1 MKYSHWIK
9 KARKTKDRLK
19 KESPESSTITKKQ
32 ISKDSSISIRELY
45 KTQKWEN
52 LIKIAKQSKGL
63 FEEYDCIKVQ
73 KKVIKLG
80 ESVLIN
86 SGDAHDEDYIGTIKQ
101 IISIKEP
108 TTLKLICLC
117 RVQWYMRKS
126 EVIKSHPKSNEWVS
140 EQELFKT
147 KHEDYILA
155 QTVIHSCQIFSCKE
169 YVDLDEI
176 ESTVY
181 FNRLSWDM
189 EKKQFQG
196 LETIQKF
203 CSCQQPVNPDRKYVQ
218 CDSCHQWYH
227 LECVGLQEGELNDSE
242 FFCKL
247 CL

>member
-1 MKYSHWIK
+1 MNYSHWIQ
-9 KARKTKDRLK
+9 KAIQNKNKLL
-19 KESPESSTITKKQ
+19 KESRESSTITKKQ
-32 ISKDSSISIRELY
+32 ISKHSMISIRELY
-45 KTQKWEN
+45 KAQKWDH
-52 LIKIAKQSKGL
+52 LIKLAKQTKGL
-63 FEEYDCIKVQ
+63 FEEYDCIKVH
-73 KKVIKLG
+73 KKVIKLE

-126 EVIKSHPKSNEWVS
+126 EIIKSHPKSNEWIS
-140 EQELFKT
+140 EQELFET

-155 QTVIHSCQIFSCKE
+155 ETVIHSCQIFTCKE
-169 YVDLDEI
+169 YVNLDEI
-176 ESTVY
+176 ESTIY

-196 LETIQKF
+196 LEKLQKF
-203 CSCQQPVNPDRKYVQ
+203 CLCQQPVNPDRKYIQ

-227 LECVGLQEGELNDSE
+227 LECVGLKEEELNDSE